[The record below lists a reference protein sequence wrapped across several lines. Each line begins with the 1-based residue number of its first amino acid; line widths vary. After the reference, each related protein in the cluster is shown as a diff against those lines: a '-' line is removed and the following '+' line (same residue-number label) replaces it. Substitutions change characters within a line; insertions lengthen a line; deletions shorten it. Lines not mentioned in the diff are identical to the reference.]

1 MLTQDVI
8 WCFQERDRSI
18 KPVKFEGDINMIPVQ
33 RPSIGKEEL
42 EAVGKVFA
50 TGWLGLGSTV
60 KEFEDKLKEFLGA
73 KHAIAVNT
81 GTSALHIALE
91 SLEIGSGDKV
101 IVPSLIFVAS
111 IQAITACGAE
121 PVFCDVREDTLNLDP
136 DELERRIVPEVR
148 AIMPVHYG
156 GLACDMDPILSFAQS
171 RGLTVVE
178 DAAHAFGSSY
188 CGKKIGTLS
197 DVTCFSFDPIKNI
210 TCGEGG
216 AVVTDRD
223 DLAGIIVK
231 KRILGIDKD
240 TWSRYRNE
248 QSWFYEVQTHGFRYH
263 MSNINAA
270 IGLVQFGKL
279 DRFIHRKRE
288 IIWRYDESFKGI
300 SELIL
305 VGRNLE
311 ETAPFFYVIRVREGR
326 DELMSF
332 LKERGIGSGVHYIPN
347 HLHPVFTRF
356 KVNLPV
362 TEKLYRE
369 IVTLPLYYDMTDE
382 QVEEVIKGVKEFFV

>member
-1 MLTQDVI
+1 
-8 WCFQERDRSI
+8 
-18 KPVKFEGDINMIPVQ
+18 MIPVQ
-33 RPSIGKEEL
+33 RPSIGNEEL

-73 KHAIAVNT
+73 KHVVAVNT
-81 GTSALHIALE
+81 GTSALHIALK
-91 SLEIGSGDKV
+91 SLGIGSGDKV
-101 IVPSLIFVAS
+101 LVPSFTFVAS

-121 PVFCDVREDTLNLDP
+121 PVFCDVQGDTLNLDP
-136 DELERRIVPEVR
+136 DELERRIVSEVR

-156 GLACDMDPILSFAQS
+156 GLACEMETILGFARS
-171 RGLTVVE
+171 RGLIVIE

-188 CGKKIGTLS
+188 RGRRIGTLS

-223 DLAGIIVK
+223 DLAELIIK

-248 QSWFYEVQTHGFRYH
+248 RSWFYEVQTQGFRYH

-270 IGLVQFGKL
+270 IGLVQFDKL

-288 IIWRYDESFKGI
+288 IIRRYDDSFKGI
-300 SELIL
+300 DKLIL
-305 VGRNLE
+305 LHRNLE
-311 ETAPFFYVIRVREGR
+311 ETAPFFYIVRVRERR

-347 HLHPVFTRF
+347 HLHPMFTRF
-356 KVNLPV
+356 RVSLPV
-362 TEKLYRE
+362 TERLYGE
-369 IVTLPLYYDMTDE
+369 IITLPLYYDMTDE
-382 QVEEVIKGVKEFFV
+382 QVEEVIRGVKEFFA